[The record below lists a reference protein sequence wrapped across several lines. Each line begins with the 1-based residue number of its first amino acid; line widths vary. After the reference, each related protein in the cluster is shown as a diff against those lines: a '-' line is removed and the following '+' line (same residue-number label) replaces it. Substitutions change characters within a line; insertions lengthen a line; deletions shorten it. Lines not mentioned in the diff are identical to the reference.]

1 MRGCGFE
8 EMLGGVCVCCD
19 GCVVDGRGVCELRL
33 GCWVRTMCAG
43 NEMGPGGATE
53 VAGALR
59 GNTTL
64 TSLALFGKQQLCC
77 GVGVMWREDM
87 VLESGWLCE
96 WRFMRVSVGCE
107 AGRGCCG

>member
-19 GCVVDGRGVCELRL
+19 GCVVDGRGMCEWRL
-33 GCWVRTMCAG
+33 GCWVRSTCAD

-59 GNTTL
+59 GMMTL
-64 TSLALFGKQQLCC
+64 TSLDLGGEQRLCC
-77 GVGVMWREDM
+77 GVGVMWREDTD
-87 VLESGWLCE
+87 
-96 WRFMRVSVGCE
+96 
-107 AGRGCCG
+107 RGQ